1 MEVVATIDQGTQST
15 KFTLFDSRASII
27 HSKQEAHEQF
37 YPKPGWVE
45 HNPADIWD
53 ATLRAINTVLAEMK
67 GRNIKIKALG
77 IANQRETAL
86 VWDKITGRP
95 LHRAIVWSD
104 TRTSGLVA
112 ELTEKYKDVNIFKK
126 KVGLPIATYFSGLKF
141 LWLIQNVPEVAAAAA
156 NGSAIFGTIDTWL
169 IYKLTN
175 GGSIVTDI
183 TNASRT
189 MMMNVNTIQWSSE
202 MCRIFKVPVV
212 CLANIRSSSEVYG
225 ECNYYSIPDSL
236 RGVPISGC
244 LGDQHAACLGQGM
257 FEKGSVKCTFGT
269 GAFVLQNTGNEPVCN
284 NLGLL
289 TTPCFQLGRTEP
301 VVWALEGSIAVA
313 GSAISWLKDNL
324 KLIAHPSE
332 TSDVLMTT
340 PNTGDVYF
348 VPAFSGLFAPRWQ
361 SHARGLLIGLSQNTR
376 KEEVIRAVLESVA
389 FQLYEVLA
397 SMEGMPAVLRVDGG
411 MTSNRDFIQLV
422 ADLCGVIIEKPPS
435 PEVTSIGAAFAA
447 GTYHP
452 WA

>member
-141 LWLIQNVPEVAAAAA
+141 LWLIQNVPEVAAAA
-156 NGSAIFGTIDTWL
+156 
-169 IYKLTN
+169 
-175 GGSIVTDI
+175 
-183 TNASRT
+183 
-189 MMMNVNTIQWSSE
+189 
-202 MCRIFKVPVV
+202 
-212 CLANIRSSSEVYG
+212 ANIRSSSEVYG